1 MLGVYRMCIVILW
14 LCRLLLREQAAYW
27 LLSSGAAFAL
37 VHSGAGRVQSQTSVL
52 LQDNAGRG
60 KNAQPTTS
68 VNGFREPTPHTKIE
82 TCTKA
87 EHTNEKVLILFKSS
101 GMC

>member
-1 MLGVYRMCIVILW
+1 MLGVYRVCIVILW

-87 EHTNEKVLILFKSS
+87 EHTNEKVLILFQSS